1 MKPTM
6 RVIGIAAASLVAG
19 ALLVP
24 VAVGANSRRDVG
36 SKANDAAAERTLTAV
51 LSGANETTPGD
62 PDGAGAATVTVDVLA
77 QEVCVDAA
85 ALNLEP
91 IVADHIHEGAAGA
104 NGPVVIDFGG
114 TLSDCVDVPDA
125 ALLGRLVANPAGFY
139 FNIHT
144 QSFPAGAIRGN
155 LAVHAEGSGGLH
167 LLAEPLRAY
176 DSREGTAPK
185 KLAADETR
193 TVNLW
198 FGKDGAGA
206 TKLAVPPGASGALVT
221 VTVTD
226 TEVGGFV
233 KVYSA
238 ALTTAPAT
246 SSINWSA
253 DGQNLAVSTSVAV
266 SDGADI
272 KLTGGSHST
281 NVVIDV
287 VGYYF

>member
-1 MKPTM
+1 MMKPTM
-6 RVIGIAAASLVAG
+6 RVIGIAAAGMVAG

-24 VAVGANSRRDVG
+24 VAVGANSRRNAGG
-36 SKANDAAAERTLTAV
+36 SQANEAIAERTLTAV
-51 LSGANETTPGD
+51 LSSTGEADGD
-62 PDGAGAATVTVDVLA
+62 PDGAGAATVTVDVVN
-77 QEVCVDAA
+77 QQVCLDAA
-85 ALNLEP
+85 ALNLDP
-91 IVADHIHEGAAGA
+91 IVADHIHSAATG
-104 NGPVVIDFGG
+104 NPVIDFGG
-114 TLSDCVDVPDA
+114 NLNGCIDVADATLLNNIVT
-125 ALLGRLVANPAGFY
+125 NPGGYY

-144 QSFPAGAIRGN
+144 QPHPAGAIRGT
-155 LAVHAEGSGGLH
+155 LAVHAAGAGSLH
-167 LLAEPLRAY
+167 LLPEPLRAY

-185 KLAADETR
+185 KLAAAETR

-198 FGKDGAGA
+198 FGKDGTGA

-233 KVYSA
+233 KVYSG
-238 ALTTAPAT
+238 ALTAAPAT

-281 NVVIDV
+281 HVVIDV